1 LNLKWKANLKLPS
14 MIKGWFNPNIK
25 PDLLLDKYAQS
36 GDQKALTK
44 LIELYNRDLFHFLL
58 SQSDR
63 ATAEDSLQNTWIK
76 VMKNAGQYKLGTS
89 VRNWLFTIARHTLID
104 ELRRLN
110 RWHTQVLSEHD
121 LSSVTLSEEI
131 ITKDKL
137 TLFNHIVS
145 QLPFYQ
151 REAFILQQEGFSL
164 HEIAIMTDEKQETIK
179 SRIRYAKQ
187 NIRSTLEN
195 KL

>member
-137 TLFNHIVS
+137 ALFNHIVS